1 MRPPPIKPEYGP
13 TLPELVEPRWRR
25 VSRATRA
32 AVLAGVGLIVVLILA
47 VVVVTWP
54 KSISHGGAVPFH
66 FEYAD
71 HLHRVAPPR
80 GDLARVEARSRGLL
94 AASFAVA
101 PLRLSPYGGDLE
113 GELPLFA
120 KQVIAGLAA
129 TYPRFALEIEGKIRN
144 NDVPG
149 YTIDFSAELNGRP
162 IFGRVVLLFPDHAH
176 QRDGLQ
182 VTMLER
188 PSLTVTSPDR
198 IAVTSD
204 LKTPFTTFQVG

>member
-13 TLPELVEPRWRR
+13 PLPALVEPRWRR
-25 VSRATRA
+25 ASRTTRT
-32 AVLAGVGLIVVLILA
+32 AVMAGVGLIVALILL

-54 KSISHGGAVPFH
+54 KSISHGGAVPFR
-66 FEYAD
+66 FDYAD
-71 HLHRVAPPR
+71 HLHRVAPAR
-80 GDLARVEARSRGLL
+80 GELARVEARSRGLL

-101 PLRLSPYGGDLE
+101 SLRVPPYSGDLE

-120 KQVIAGLAA
+120 KELIEGLAA
-129 TYPRFALEIEGKIRN
+129 RYPHFALALEGKIRN

-149 YTIDFSAELNGRP
+149 YTIDFSATLNGRP
-162 IFGRVVLLFPDHAH
+162 IFGRVVLLFPDHTH

-188 PSLTVTSPDR
+188 PNSQVTSPDR
-198 IAVTSD
+198 IAITSD
-204 LKTPFTTFQVG
+204 LKTPFTTFQLG

>member
-13 TLPELVEPRWRR
+13 PLPELVEPRWRR
-25 VSRATRA
+25 ASRVTRA
-32 AVLAGVGLIVVLILA
+32 AVLAGVGLIVALILL

-66 FEYAD
+66 FDYAD
-71 HLHRVAPPR
+71 HLHRAAPAR

-101 PLRLSPYGGDLE
+101 PVRLPPYSGDLE

-120 KQVIAGLAA
+120 KEVIASLAVA
-129 TYPRFALEIEGKIRN
+129 YPHFALEIEGKIRN

-149 YTIDFSAELNGRP
+149 YTIDFSATLNGRA

-176 QRDGLQ
+176 QRDGLR

>member
-1 MRPPPIKPEYGP
+1 MRAPPIKPEYGP
-13 TLPELVEPRWRR
+13 PLPALVEPRWRR
-25 VSRATRA
+25 ASRATKA
-32 AVLAGVGLIVVLILA
+32 AVLAALGLIVVLILV

-54 KSISHGGAVPFH
+54 KSISHGGVVPFH
-66 FEYAD
+66 FDYAD
-71 HLHRVAPPR
+71 HLHRAAPAR
-80 GDLARVEARSRGLL
+80 GELARVEARSRGLL
-94 AASFAVA
+94 AGSFAVA
-101 PLRLSPYGGDLE
+101 PVRLPPYSGNLE

-120 KQVIAGLAA
+120 DGVIARLAA
-129 TYPRFALEIEGKIRN
+129 TYPHFALELEGKIRN

-149 YTIDFSAELNGRP
+149 YTIDFSATLNGRP
-162 IFGRVVLLFPDHAH
+162 IFGRVVLLFPVHPH

-188 PSLTVTSPDR
+188 PNKAVLSPDR

>member
-13 TLPELVEPRWRR
+13 PLPELIEPRWRR
-25 VSRATRA
+25 ASRATRA
-32 AVLAGVGLIVVLILA
+32 AVLAGVGLIVVLILVA
-47 VVVVTWP
+47 VIVTWP
-54 KSISHGGAVPFH
+54 KSISHGGVVPFH
-66 FEYAD
+66 FDYAD
-71 HLHRVAPPR
+71 HLHRVAPAR
-80 GDLARVEARSRGLL
+80 GELARVEARSRGLL

-101 PLRLSPYGGDLE
+101 PVRLPPYSGNLQ

-120 KQVIAGLAA
+120 RGVIASLAA
-129 TYPRFALEIEGKIRN
+129 TYPNFALEIEGKIRN

-149 YTIDFSAELNGRP
+149 YTIDFSATLNGRR
-162 IFGRVVLLFPDHAH
+162 IFGRVVLLFPVHAR